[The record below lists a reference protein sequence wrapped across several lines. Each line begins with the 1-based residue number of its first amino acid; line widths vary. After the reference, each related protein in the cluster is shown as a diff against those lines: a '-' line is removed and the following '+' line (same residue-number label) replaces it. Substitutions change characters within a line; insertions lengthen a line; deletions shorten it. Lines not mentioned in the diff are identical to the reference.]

1 MRETIKRIVMTL
13 TAVMLTARAGVF
25 TNEQGIKETYYNLN
39 MSKVVSRADEALG
52 MTGLY
57 WVREDGVKM
66 YGPWVI
72 VAAHPSVTRYSM
84 VQTSLGDGI
93 VLDVHTTGDKNLY
106 DIAVT
111 W

>member
-1 MRETIKRIVMTL
+1 MTL
-13 TAVMLTARAGVF
+13 TAVMLTAKAGVF

-39 MSKVVSRADEALG
+39 MSKVISRADEALG

-72 VAAHPSVTRYSM
+72 VASHPSIPRYSF
-84 VQTSLGDGI
+84 VETSLGQGI
-93 VLDVHTTGDKNLY
+93 VLDRHELPDKDVY
-106 DIAVT
+106 DIAT
-111 W
+111 DWKE